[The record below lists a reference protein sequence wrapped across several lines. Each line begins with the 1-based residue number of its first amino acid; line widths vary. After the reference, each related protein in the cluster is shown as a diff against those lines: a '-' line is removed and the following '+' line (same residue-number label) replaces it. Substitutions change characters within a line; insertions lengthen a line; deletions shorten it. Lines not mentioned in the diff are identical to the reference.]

1 MTCVLCQIPRTV
13 TRMLDLLFE
22 MVTYAYAC
30 LIVFLFVLFAGLVTF
45 TILVEVFEWLCL
57 VT

>member
-1 MTCVLCQIPRTV
+1 
-13 TRMLDLLFE
+13 MLDLLFE